1 MGYCKQ
7 ICTIQKNIVTL
18 HIILD
23 QCIMKTN
30 LRQKYNSLLQR
41 FIRLFSL
48 TSVAFVVT
56 ACYGSPYAEYEVEG
70 EVCNEEGKMLG
81 LPLNRTL
88 QGTGDIICGTFFICG
103 APADAEDFDSLTKE
117 QIVKYYKMFE
127 FPERFY
133 LDKENGITSVQFNFD
148 EEER

>member
-1 MGYCKQ
+1 MDMTVVKVEPGKKAQ
-7 ICTIQKNIVTL
+7 LVKIE
-18 HIILD
+18 
-23 QCIMKTN
+23 
-30 LRQKYNSLLQR
+30 NSLEGMQ
-41 FIRLFSL
+41 
-48 TSVAFVVT
+48 TVVGGLIQ
-56 ACYGSPYAEYEVEG
+56 AISPFDDEVVL
-70 EVCNEEGKMLG
+70 VCNEEGKMLG

-88 QGTGDIICGTFFICG
+88 QETGDIICGTFFICG